1 MKDKA
6 VHGLL
11 KLPDEALIKE
21 LRIELGKQ
29 TSYIQELED
38 EIKFLKKEETEE
50 KKKIRRE
57 KLFDE
62 YRGQIKNLND
72 KIRKLKKDNEY
83 LIIKLNSKV

>member
-29 TSYIQELED
+29 ASYIQELED

>member
-6 VHGLL
+6 VHGLF

-29 TSYIQELED
+29 ASYIQELED

-62 YRGQIKNLND
+62 YRAQIKNLND

-83 LIIKLNSKV
+83 LIVKLNSK